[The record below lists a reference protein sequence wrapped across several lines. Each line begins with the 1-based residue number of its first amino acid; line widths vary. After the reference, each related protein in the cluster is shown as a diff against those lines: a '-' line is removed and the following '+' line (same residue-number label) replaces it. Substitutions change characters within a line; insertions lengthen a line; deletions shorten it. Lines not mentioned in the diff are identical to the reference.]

1 MIRSAEYDICCS
13 MLGEEAAGATAAED
27 CPRRVGPLLFLGL
40 FEAALPSCCTVEE
53 RGRAAAESDMLA
65 CVAVLAVLRAAV
77 GDM

>member
-1 MIRSAEYDICCS
+1 

-40 FEAALPSCCTVEE
+40 FEAALPSCCAVEE